1 MTVVCKTC
9 NEKRAHRDA
18 LSYDDYSICDVC
30 LTYYENKHGKKSS
43 KSLKKCDVFTI
54 RLSNLKKYHYALVE
68 WGRAKE
74 MGKVL
79 VVVMDETSSEFS
91 QKFLSYLAKESKESF
106 KKHSKEMRNCIIK
119 KNEALSVNS
128 YSEYKK
134 SLTEFKTK

>member
-1 MTVVCKTC
+1 MGIYL
-9 NEKRAHRDA
+9 EKRSVLMPNDMI
-18 LSYDDYSICDVC
+18 LYFTDFTS
-30 LTYYENKHGKKSS
+30 NKPNEPI
-43 KSLKKCDVFTI
+43 LLRNLNKCDIFTI
-54 RLSNLKKYHYALVE
+54 RLSKLKKHHYALVE

-79 VVVMDETSSEFS
+79 VVVMDETSSEFP

-134 SLTEFKTK
+134 TFTEFIAK